1 MDAAREQDYVT
12 GDPIPQKFL
21 ERMTRQFIAC
31 GGSSFFRAADQKG
44 AGIMRSGKWRSTW
57 KKSHPSSLHVLSGE
71 QVRSLNWDHY
81 AYLEVLYILWQ
92 IRFGLVWFGWVEL
105 LVDRLYLSTL

>member
-1 MDAAREQDYVT
+1 MT

-57 KKSHPSSLHVLSGE
+57 EKSHPSSLHVLSGE
-71 QVRSLNWDHY
+71 QVRSLGPLS
-81 AYLEVLYILWQ
+81 LEVLFFGN
-92 IRFGLVWFGWVEL
+92 FGLVWYGRIS
-105 LVDRLYLSTL
+105 RLIRFAHIIMLWIWESHEYCAGIIL